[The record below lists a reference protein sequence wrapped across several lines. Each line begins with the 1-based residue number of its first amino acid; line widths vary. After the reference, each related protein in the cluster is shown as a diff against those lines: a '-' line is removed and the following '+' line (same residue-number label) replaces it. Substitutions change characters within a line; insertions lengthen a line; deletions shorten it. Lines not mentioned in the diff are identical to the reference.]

1 MQSKTTVK
9 YPFTLDRMA
18 IIKKSTNAKSHSYA
32 VSGSVNWCSQ
42 YGEEYG
48 GSLKSCKYACKS
60 MADSCQCMTK
70 PTTIM

>member
-18 IIKKSTNAKSHSYA
+18 IIKKSTNGKSHSYT

-48 GSLKSCKYACKS
+48 GSLKNCKYTCKS